1 MQDFATIDFELANNE
16 RSSVYSVSLVIVR
29 CRGDSGRLWK
39 IVDVLIVKATREKCK
54 KQFFGLQIAFN
65 NLREYSCSAEDALYQ
80 IQLFL

>member
-29 CRGDSGRLWK
+29 CRK

-54 KQFFGLQIAFN
+54 KQVFGLQIAFN